1 MNNYYPDEQGI
12 EAQYYPALP
21 KTSDRADLIDK
32 IKPEPVVEL
41 IRNRLMGKELI
52 NGEWMDVKA
61 LKDRK
66 LTDVGAWEISNLL
79 QGVSHIGVTISKFKD
94 QEIKKRVRGI
104 TKTAQIMLVQNFE
117 LYGIKNTA
125 QMRFVHEIV
134 FTTAYALLK
143 QADEA
148 SIQDLLGKVVQ
159 ENRHIAMEG
168 KVGKLQ
174 KIKDSMGLP

>member
-1 MNNYYPDEQGI
+1 MNQEDYYPEDSMPS
-12 EAQYYPALP
+12 YYPPIP

-52 NGEWMDVKA
+52 DGVWMDVPA

-66 LTDVGAWEISNLL
+66 LTDIGAWEISNLL

-94 QEIKKRVRGI
+94 AEIKKRVRNI
-104 TKTAQIMLVQNFE
+104 CRTAQIMLVQNFDM
-117 LYGIKNTA
+117 YGIKNTA
-125 QMRFVHEIV
+125 QMWFVHEIL
-134 FTTAYALLK
+134 FTTCYALLK
-143 QADEA
+143 QADDA

-159 ENRHIAMEG
+159 ENRTIAVEG
-168 KVGKLQ
+168 KVGKMQ
-174 KIKDSMGLP
+174 KLKDSMGLT